1 MKLSEYT
8 ERWSRA
14 ILSLK
19 KPATISTM
27 QSHIRKIN
35 SYFGETPLE
44 HITEARVQDHISALS
59 KTLSPKGLRNYW
71 GTFSLILAR
80 AKKEG
85 LIQFV
90 PEPDLPKLVKNPQPW
105 LTANQ
110 MKQIVNASEGQYK
123 TLFYLLAETGM
134 RIGEALALQWR
145 DIDFE
150 NSSLSIERSLFNG
163 KLQAPK
169 TYNAIRNL
177 SISGKLRGQ
186 IRSNPRRTQSDF
198 LFTTSKNSP
207 LAANAVLVQKLHPVL
222 RDCFPQCGFHAFRR
236 GNCTIM
242 ANLGIPEKIAAT
254 RVGHGLGLTFGL
266 YAQSVHLADKPYVEL
281 IAKELS

>member
-8 ERWSRA
+8 ERWGRA
-14 ILSLK
+14 ILSMK

-27 QSHIRKIN
+27 SSHIRKMN
-35 SYFGETPLE
+35 SYFGGVDLPELTETV
-44 HITEARVQDHISALS
+44 IQNHISDLS
-59 KTLSPKGLRNYW
+59 KVLSPKGLRNYW

-110 MKQIVNASEGQYK
+110 MKQIVDASESQYK
-123 TLFYLLAETGM
+123 VLFYLLAETGM

-163 KLQAPK
+163 KIQSPK
-169 TYNAIRNL
+169 TDNAVRVL
-177 SISGKLRGQ
+177 TASKRLLASFADK
-186 IRSNPRRTQSDF
+186 RRAGESF
-198 LFTTSKNSP
+198 LFSTSKNSP